1 MKFQQLHSSSRA
13 NLYTLTAPNGE
24 RLLIE
29 CGLPWGKVK
38 EALGYDL
45 GGIVGCLLTHNHMD
59 HSKAVA
65 GVMVAGIDVYAS
77 AGTFEAVGVNGER
90 RAKRIPVHT
99 LTKIGGFHVIAYP
112 AHHDAVEPLLFIVG
126 YDGEY
131 MLFATDTSHITQRFD
146 LAFKI
151 IAIECSY
158 DKDILQDRVDT
169 KDINE
174 QVAKRLLTS
183 HMEKRNCISYLSE
196 YCHLGQCEQ
205 IHLLHCSGDNLNKEE
220 TRREIQKRF
229 FIETVIA

>member
-1 MKFQQLHSSSRA
+1 MKFKQLHSSSRA

-45 GGIVGCLLTHNHMD
+45 FGIVGCLLTHNHMD

-90 RAKRIPVHT
+90 RAKRIPVRT
-99 LTKIGGFHVIAYP
+99 LTEIGGFQVVAYP
-112 AHHDAVEPLLFIVG
+112 SHHDAAEPLFFIVG

-151 IAIECSY
+151 VAIECSY
-158 DKDILQDRVDT
+158 DKHILQERVDA

-174 QVAKRLLTS
+174 EVAKRLLTS
-183 HMEKRNCISYLSE
+183 HMSKQNCIAYLSE
-196 YCHLGQCEQ
+196 CCDLSQCEQ
-205 IHLLHCSGDNLNKEE
+205 IHLLHMSGDNLDKQQARNDIE
-220 TRREIQKRF
+220 KRF